1 MAERSLGRRITR
13 LLFWIVILWFGATIL
28 TVLALRWL
36 DPPTSSFMMRARI
49 EAFTS
54 GDRRYRTR
62 YEWVDYSRI
71 SPNAAIAV
79 IAAEDQR
86 FAEHVG
92 FDLKSID
99 ESIRQHQHGKRLRG
113 ASTISQQVAKN
124 LFLWQDATLTRKG
137 FEAYFTIL
145 IETLWSKQ
153 RILEM
158 YLNVAEFGRGTYGV
172 SAASHYFYGKTA
184 ARLTPAE
191 GALLA
196 AVLPNPH
203 RFSVRAPSV
212 YVLQRQNWILWQ
224 MRAIGGRSYLL
235 AFESGK

>member
-13 LLFWIVILWFGATIL
+13 FLLWIVLLWLGATLL

-36 DPPTSSFMMRARI
+36 DPPTSTFMMSARMD
-49 EAFTS
+49 ALAD
-54 GDRRYRTR
+54 GDRKYRTR

-71 SPNAAIAV
+71 SANAAIAV

-99 ESIRQHQHGKRLRG
+99 ESVRQHQRGKALRG

-124 LFLWQDATLTRKG
+124 LFLWKDPSFVRKG

-145 IETLWSKQ
+145 IETLWPKQ

-158 YLNVAEFGRGTYGV
+158 YLNIAEFGRGIYGV
-172 SAASHYFYGKTA
+172 GAASRYFFGKPA
-184 ARLTPAE
+184 AHLTPSE

-196 AVLPNPH
+196 AVLPNP
-203 RFSVRAPSV
+203 RRLSVHSPSA
-212 YVLQRQNWILWQ
+212 YVRQRQDWILWQ
-224 MRAIGGRSYLL
+224 MRALGGRSYLL
-235 AFESGK
+235 AFETG

>member
-13 LLFWIVILWFGATIL
+13 FLLWIALLWFGATLL

-36 DPPTSSFMMRARI
+36 DPPTSAFMMRAQI
-49 EAFTS
+49 DALAH
-54 GDRRYRTR
+54 GDRKYRTR

-99 ESIRQHQHGKRLRG
+99 ESIRQHRHGKRLRG

-124 LFLWQDATLTRKG
+124 LFLWKNPSFVRKG

-145 IETLWSKQ
+145 IETLWPKQ

-158 YLNVAEFGRGTYGV
+158 YLNIAEFGRGTYGV
-172 SAASHYFYGKTA
+172 GAASRDYFGKPA
-184 ARLTPAE
+184 AHLTPAE

-203 RFSVRAPSV
+203 RFSVRSPSA
-212 YVLQRQNWILWQ
+212 YVRQRQNWILWQ
-224 MRAIGGRSYLL
+224 MRALGGRSYLL
-235 AFESGK
+235 AFESG

>member
-13 LLFWIVILWFGATIL
+13 FLLWIVLLWFGATLL

-36 DPPTSSFMMRARI
+36 DPPTSTFMMSAQLG
-49 EAFTS
+49 ALAD
-54 GDRRYRTR
+54 GDRKYRTR

-71 SPNAAIAV
+71 SSNAAIAV

-99 ESIRQHQHGKRLRG
+99 ESVRQHQRGKALRG

-124 LFLWQDATLTRKG
+124 LFLWKNPSFVRKG

-145 IETLWSKQ
+145 IETLWPKQ

-158 YLNVAEFGRGTYGV
+158 YLNIAEFGRGIYGV
-172 SAASHYFYGKTA
+172 GAASRYFFGKPA
-184 ARLTPAE
+184 AHLTPSE

-196 AVLPNPH
+196 AVLPNP
-203 RFSVRAPSV
+203 RRLSVHSPSA
-212 YVLQRQNWILWQ
+212 YVRQRQNWILWQ
-224 MRAIGGRSYLL
+224 MRALGGRSYLL
-235 AFESGK
+235 AFESR

>member
-13 LLFWIVILWFGATIL
+13 FLLWIVLLWLGATLL

-36 DPPTSSFMMRARI
+36 DPPTSTFMMSARMD
-49 EAFTS
+49 ALAD
-54 GDRRYRTR
+54 GDRKYRTR

-71 SPNAAIAV
+71 SANAAIAM

-99 ESIRQHQHGKRLRG
+99 ESVRQHQRGKALRG

-124 LFLWQDATLTRKG
+124 LFLWKNPSFVRKG

-145 IETLWSKQ
+145 IETLWPKQ

-158 YLNVAEFGRGTYGV
+158 YLNIAEFGRGIYGV
-172 SAASHYFYGKTA
+172 GAASRYFFGKPA
-184 ARLTPAE
+184 AHLTPSE

-196 AVLPNPH
+196 AVLPNP
-203 RFSVRAPSV
+203 RRLSVHSPSA
-212 YVLQRQNWILWQ
+212 YVRQRQDWILWQ
-224 MRAIGGRSYLL
+224 MRALGGRSYLL
-235 AFESGK
+235 AFETG

>member
-13 LLFWIVILWFGATIL
+13 FLLWIVLLWLGATLL

-36 DPPTSSFMMRARI
+36 DPPTSTFMMSARMD
-49 EAFTS
+49 ALAD
-54 GDRRYRTR
+54 GDRKYRTR

-71 SPNAAIAV
+71 SSNAAIAV

-99 ESIRQHQHGKRLRG
+99 ESVRQHQRGKALRG

-124 LFLWQDATLTRKG
+124 LFLWKDPSFVRKG

-145 IETLWSKQ
+145 IETLWPKQ

-158 YLNVAEFGRGTYGV
+158 YLNIAEFGRGIYGV
-172 SAASHYFYGKTA
+172 GAASRYFFGKPA
-184 ARLTPAE
+184 AHLTPSE

-196 AVLPNPH
+196 AVLPNP
-203 RFSVRAPSV
+203 RRLSVHSPSA
-212 YVLQRQNWILWQ
+212 YVRQRQDWILWQ
-224 MRAIGGRSYLL
+224 MRALGGRSYLL
-235 AFESGK
+235 AFETG

>member
-13 LLFWIVILWFGATIL
+13 FLLWIVLLWLGATLL

-36 DPPTSSFMMRARI
+36 DPPTSTFMISAQMGALADGERK
-49 EAFTS
+49 
-54 GDRRYRTR
+54 YRTR

-71 SPNAAIAV
+71 SSNAAIAV

-99 ESIRQHQHGKRLRG
+99 ESVRQHQRGKALRG

-124 LFLWQDATLTRKG
+124 LFLWKDPSFVRKG

-145 IETLWSKQ
+145 IETLWPKQ

-158 YLNVAEFGRGTYGV
+158 YLNIAEFGRGTYGV
-172 SAASHYFYGKTA
+172 GAASRYFYGKPA

-196 AVLPNPH
+196 AVLPSPR
-203 RFSVRAPSV
+203 RFSVRSPSA
-212 YVLQRQNWILWQ
+212 YVRQRQNWILWQ
-224 MRAIGGRSYLL
+224 MRALGGRSYLL
-235 AFESGK
+235 AFESG